1 MPLVI
6 VGVLLLTA
14 KMAEFGPFATWSWW
28 IILAPFGLAVL
39 WWEFADSSGWTKRR
53 EMDKMEARKVN
64 RRQRMM
70 ESLGL
75 GTKRRDRIAT
85 KLSAAK
91 ARQVSADPTHG
102 GRDGISKPES
112 PTPTPTPPPPPPA
125 RKEPR
130 F

>member
-1 MPLVI
+1 
-6 VGVLLLTA
+6 
-14 KMAEFGPFATWSWW
+14 
-28 IILAPFGLAVL
+28 
-39 WWEFADSSGWTKRR
+39 
-53 EMDKMEARKVN
+53 MDKMELRKVN

-85 KLSAAK
+85 KSSAAK